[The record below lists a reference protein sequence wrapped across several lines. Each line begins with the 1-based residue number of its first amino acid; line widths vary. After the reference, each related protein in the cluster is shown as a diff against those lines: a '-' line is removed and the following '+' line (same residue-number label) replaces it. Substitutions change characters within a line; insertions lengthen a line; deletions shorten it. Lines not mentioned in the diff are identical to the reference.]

1 MRKKSII
8 VILTVTWVLLFGIV
22 LNVFLEDDTK
32 GEPIHHNMQHFLIE
46 EFNSTF
52 SSYQGEQTGS
62 QVKALLGRLVGNAYT
77 YSEEPSNIPSLS
89 YNSNGD
95 TDDKNSFYDKT
106 YCEVTEEDNTHY
118 YCMYLSEIS
127 KNIDSKHSYYITMS
141 TNSEGRIKGIT
152 INYDKM
158 HRNENFESK
167 FRLNDGI
174 VLFSSETDGTN
185 SNDNIDKEETVVD
198 SEHIQHNMSAYQ
210 VETLNQNFIH
220 YPGTQSGAVVKSL
233 LDRLISNA
241 NTYSEEPFKIPFVC
255 YNSNGDADDKNSF
268 FDKTYCE
275 VTEEN
280 NTHDYVNYINGI
292 KKHIDLKHSYNVNL
306 LINSEG
312 IIKVITINYNS
323 DSENENF
330 EVEFKPIDGI
340 SLFSSESDENSLED
354 NKDK

>member
-1 MRKKSII
+1 MRIKSII

-22 LNVFLEDDTK
+22 LNVFLKDDDS
-32 GEPIHHNMQHFLIE
+32 EPIHNNMQYFLIQ

-62 QVKALLGRLVGNAYT
+62 QVKALLIRLVANANT

-95 TDDKNSFYDKT
+95 ADDNNSFYDKT
-106 YCEVTEEDNTHY
+106 YCEVTEENNTLDY
-118 YCMYLSEIS
+118 VKYIS
-127 KNIDSKHSYYITMS
+127 GIEEHIDSKHSYYITMS
-141 TNSEGRIKGIT
+141 TNSEGSIKGIT

-220 YPGTQSGAVVKSL
+220 YQGAQSGAVVKSL
-233 LDRLISNA
+233 LNRLISNA

-306 LINSEG
+306 SINSEG

-323 DSENENF
+323 DSENENI